1 MRATLRHLAVVPL
14 LAVLA
19 GCATSTS
26 PSAPAGSS
34 SPAAVSSTGSAAQA
48 SPAASPPSPA
58 PSTPPSAAASASTG
72 AAQSPTPEATMP
84 DFALTSTSFDAGGS
98 IPKRFT
104 CDGEDASPEL
114 AWTGAPDG
122 TVALTLLVDDPD
134 ARNFVHWI
142 VLDMAGA
149 SSGALPRGVGVSP
162 DAPKQGRN
170 DFGKVGWGGPC
181 PPSGTHRY
189 AFKLYATAAPLDL
202 PGTPGGGDVRKA
214 LDKAKVLGKATLEA
228 TYRRGG

>member
-19 GCATSTS
+19 GCAASTS
-26 PSAPAGSS
+26 PSAPAASP
-34 SPAAVSSTGSAAQA
+34 SPAAVASAAPASAPA
-48 SPAASPPSPA
+48 SPRAPASSA
-58 PSTPPSAAASASTG
+58 PPSAAASTSPG
-72 AAQSPTPEATMP
+72 ATQSPTPEATMP

-149 SSGALPRGVGVSP
+149 STGALPRGVGVSP

-170 DFGKVGWGGPC
+170 DFGKVGYGGPC
-181 PPSGTHRY
+181 PPAGTGTHHYVFGLWAIDRSLGL
-189 AFKLYATAAPLDL
+189 AEGLKPPAVEAAMDGHILATTELVGL
-202 PGTPGGGDVRKA
+202 
-214 LDKAKVLGKATLEA
+214 
-228 TYRRGG
+228 YRRR